1 MTYKKN
7 ATPKGY
13 KHIWGYHGVWKERKT
28 SPSNWSFTFD
38 ASKGKK
44 SKSYGSFKPGFRVK
58 WKINAI
64 QEAIKTGKGSYQ
76 TKMKGIKRL
85 IKTGK

>member
-1 MTYKKN
+1 MSSN

-13 KHIWGYHGVWKERKT
+13 KHIWGYHGVWKERKI
-28 SPSNWSFTFD
+28 SPKSWVFTFD

-44 SKSYGSFKPGFRVK
+44 AKSYGSFKPGYRVK

-64 QEAIKTGKGSYQ
+64 QEAVKTGKGTYQ
-76 TKMKGIKRL
+76 TKMKGYKKL
-85 IKTGK
+85 ISTKSK